1 MFDLDKTTAEQESQ
15 GVWTDFGSGKFKV
28 AHTNNM
34 VFQREITRLQAP
46 YRKKIDKGT
55 LDPKIQLDI
64 MCKAMGKGILLDW
77 KDVGSK
83 GKAMGYDEEAAIKVL
98 TLNSDLRDYIQEFA
112 LDLENFR
119 EEEIEDTGKP

>member
-1 MFDLDKTTAEQESQ
+1 MFDLDKTTAEQESH
-15 GVWTDFGSGKFKV
+15 GVWGSFGAGKFRI

-46 YRKKIDKGT
+46 YRKKIDRGT
-55 LDPKIQLDI
+55 LDPKIQLEI

-77 KDVGSK
+77 KDVGSA
-83 GKAMGYDEEAAIKVL
+83 GAEVSYTEDAAVKVL
-98 TLNSDLRDYIQEFA
+98 TLNSDLRDFVQDFA

-119 EEEIEDTGKP
+119 EEEIEETGKT